1 MRYPNISENEAE
13 PAKFALNSKKGM
25 FIIWRLAERIDTKP
39 AQAHN
44 FNFYFN
50 FTLKSWSSGKGFLR
64 ILDGV
69 KQIKGGN
76 E

>member
-1 MRYPNISENEAE
+1 MRYPNISENESE

-44 FNFYFN
+44 FNFN
-50 FTLKSWSSGKGFLR
+50 FTLKSWSSGKGYLR

>member
-1 MRYPNISENEAE
+1 
-13 PAKFALNSKKGM
+13 M

-50 FTLKSWSSGKGFLR
+50 FTLKSWSSGKGYLR